1 MKNGPMSLD
10 NIHDLALLLLSDSGS
25 VEAAL
30 DVSALG
36 DARSHRELVLLW
48 NELLA
53 CATTGTATTQR
64 CESASE
70 LVLEELALCPG
81 KPSALAVMELLSD
94 PGMDKLH
101 PGRARELIVRWV
113 ASRLGYAQPREV
125 LLELL
130 RMRANPA
137 QPVHAEVLTCWMHDV
152 ILRGNALDEPAAR
165 EFQERLAS
173 AKHPLAPFPL
183 VLTREEREATT
194 YMPMYGAEAIEAAV
208 KALDH
213 GPTSLHSLPPPDG
226 AEQPRATAVENDEEL
241 ARIKEAVVPWTL
253 GLNGRVQATVH
264 ALSPSAGSS
273 VGKSLV
279 RGLPLESVQGDTFL
293 LSAVTADVVWGALFA
308 AAANGGAI
316 TEGLGGAYGRRAAWT
331 SLGGLVGLP
340 DSATIDQIAAA
351 AQKTAFAMFGGT
363 PFFCDEAWD
372 LGVVALRAGGESIAV
387 LAATDTD

>member
-1 MKNGPMSLD
+1 MPLE
-10 NIHDLALLLLSDSGS
+10 NIHDLAMQLLSESGS
-25 VEAAL
+25 VEASL
-30 DVSALG
+30 DVSVLG
-36 DARSHRELVLLW
+36 DTQSHRELVALW
-48 NELLA
+48 NELLG
-53 CATTGTATTQR
+53 CATTGTASPQR

-81 KPSALAVMELLSD
+81 KKSAVAVMELLSD
-94 PGMDKLH
+94 PGMEKLH
-101 PGRARELIVRWV
+101 PGRARELVVRWV

-130 RMRANPA
+130 AEPEVPA
-137 QPVHAEVLTCWMHDV
+137 QQAVHVEVMTCWMHDV

-165 EFQERLAS
+165 AFRERLTK

-183 VLTREEREATT
+183 SLTHEEREART

-208 KALDH
+208 KALDL

-226 AEQPRATAVENDEEL
+226 AQPPTLTAVENEEEL

-253 GLNGRVQATVH
+253 GLNGRVQASVH
-264 ALSPSAGSS
+264 ALAPSVGDSL
-273 VGKSLV
+273 GKSLV
-279 RGLPLESVQGDTFL
+279 HGLPIESVQGDAFL

-331 SLGGLVGLP
+331 SLGALVGLP
-340 DSATIDQIAAA
+340 ATASIDEIASA

-372 LGVVALRAGGESIAV
+372 LGAVALRNGGETIAV
-387 LAATDTD
+387 LAATDTG